1 MSTETPVS
9 SGSSLTIADVVA
21 MLNVMKEDQ
30 KRMELDLGKSMEAC
44 HEGITELNVKQEE
57 RNEKFET
64 CLKTIEELTKK
75 VVKLERENAALKERV
90 EDLEQYS
97 RINMVEIRGLPQQ
110 PNEDLNSMV
119 YNISSALGCQ
129 IGEDAIDVCHR
140 LGRAGPE
147 GPAPVVVKFIR
158 RTDKNT
164 LLQKRRVKRDF
175 STRHIG
181 CNTDQPIYINECLSP
196 SRRKLFSLA
205 RSAHK
210 EHRFKFLW
218 VRDCKILIRK
228 QEKSPVIELK
238 SSGQLDM
245 LLSQSSFTIHDVDNS
260 KVSANV

>member
-44 HEGITELNVKQEE
+44 HEGITELSVKQEE

-64 CLKTIEELTKK
+64 CLNTIEELTKK
-75 VVKLERENAALKERV
+75 AVKLERENAALKERV

-175 STRHIG
+175 STRHID

-218 VRDCKILIRK
+218 VRDCKILMRK

-260 KVSANV
+260 KASANV